1 MDPILFGALAICLM
15 LVLAL
20 LSVPVAASLGI
31 VGLAGMYAFGGWA
44 LVDSSIR
51 TLPYQ
56 IVSEYAFVVIP
67 MFILMGTIASNSGI
81 TGKLYQ
87 AAYAWFAAVR
97 GSLFVAT
104 IVGSAGFAAISG
116 STMVNA
122 AVFTR
127 IALPEMIRYGYD
139 RAIGAGCIAA
149 AGTFAALIPP
159 SIAIVLV
166 AILADVSIGALL
178 MAGIIPGLLT
188 AVIYVFGT
196 MIMVRLRPGWAPQQT
211 EKVPLRQKLESLRS
225 VWGTLVLAAII
236 IGGIY
241 TGSMFPS
248 SAGAVGAIG
257 ALLIALVARSINPG
271 GFRDA
276 IAQTAA
282 SATILFLVII
292 GGMLFSRMLVFSG
305 FIHEVI
311 AVFSDIGLT
320 PLTFMAAIIVMYLIL
335 GMFVDTVSMLVI
347 TVPFITPIAK
357 ALGIDLIWL
366 SIIVV
371 KLVEIATISP
381 PVGLNLYAVLSA
393 AEGRIRAEQLFRG
406 VLPFL
411 LMEMIVLGLLWAFPE
426 LCTWLPSQM

>member
-1 MDPILFGALAICLM
+1 MDPLLFGFLAIAAM
-15 LVLAL
+15 LAL
-20 LSVPVAASLGI
+20 TILSVPVAASLGL
-31 VGLAGMYAFGGWA
+31 VGIGGMFLYGGWP

-67 MFILMGTIASNSGI
+67 MFILMGTLASNSGI

-87 AAYAWFAAVR
+87 AAYAWFSSVR
-97 GSLFVAT
+97 GSLYMAT
-104 IVGSAGFAAISG
+104 IAGSAGFAAISG

-127 IALPEMIRYGYD
+127 IALPEMIRFGYD

-178 MAGIIPGLLT
+178 MAGVIPGLLT
-188 AVIYVFGT
+188 AGIYLIGVAV
-196 MIMVRLRPGWAPQQT
+196 MMRLRPDWAPQKT
-211 EKVPLRQKLESLRS
+211 KPLPFRERMESLKG

-241 TGSMFPS
+241 SGTMFPS
-248 SAGAVGAIG
+248 SAGAIGAIG
-257 ALLIALVARSINPG
+257 ALLIALVARSISRD

-282 SATILFLVII
+282 SATILFVVII

-305 FIHEVI
+305 FIHQAI
-311 AVFSDIGLT
+311 DMFSGIGLT
-320 PLTFMAAIIVMYLIL
+320 PITFMAGIIVMYLIL

-357 ALGIDLIWL
+357 ALGIDLIWM
-366 SIIVV
+366 SIIIV

-393 AEGRIRAEQLFRG
+393 AEGKIKAEELFRG
-406 VLPFL
+406 VMPFL
-411 LMEMIVLGLLWAFPE
+411 LLEGIILVLLWVFPE
-426 LCTWLPSQM
+426 ICTWLPSQM